1 MKRYAFLLI
10 NLYAFVFC
18 TFAGQ
23 GESILMKIGSR
34 EVSRSEFEFMYQK
47 HCSTSKNKRETL
59 NGYLELFVNQKLKV
73 LEAEACGYDTLQ
85 SFQNEFSDFCNDLK
99 EIHDSQNNMPY
110 NVCEPFGDEVQ
121 VAHIFKY
128 LPQDA
133 SGKQLAKVTMLMDS
147 IYLALQH
154 GADFAELAKK
164 YSDDKATA
172 DKGGI
177 TSWFSVNR
185 KVKEFEINAFAN
197 LSIGSYTS
205 PFFTPEG
212 CHILKLL
219 GRRQVQRKQNSDISI
234 YSLQMQEYR
243 DAILSTIVEN
253 NMLTTNKQGLSIDAF
268 FEKNKSDYKWDK
280 ARFSGIIFYAK
291 EKKQIKTIKKLLKK
305 VPQEE
310 WLIKLEETKK
320 KNKDFDILFSGTL
333 FSEGDDANVDKV
345 IFKKGELMPKVGYPY
360 MGTLGKKVKA
370 PDIYTDV
377 LDLVIPD
384 YKKYLETSWINKL
397 RDKYKV
403 EINQEV
409 LKTVNNH

>member
-1 MKRYAFLLI
+1 
-10 NLYAFVFC
+10 
-18 TFAGQ
+18 
-23 GESILMKIGSR
+23 
-34 EVSRSEFEFMYQK
+34 
-47 HCSTSKNKRETL
+47 
-59 NGYLELFVNQKLKV
+59 
-73 LEAEACGYDTLQ
+73 
-85 SFQNEFSDFCNDLK
+85 
-99 EIHDSQNNMPY
+99 
-110 NVCEPFGDEVQ
+110 
-121 VAHIFKY
+121 
-128 LPQDA
+128 
-133 SGKQLAKVTMLMDS
+133 
-147 IYLALQH
+147 
-154 GADFAELAKK
+154 
-164 YSDDKATA
+164 
-172 DKGGI
+172 
-177 TSWFSVNR
+177 
-185 KVKEFEINAFAN
+185 
-197 LSIGSYTS
+197 
-205 PFFTPEG
+205 
-212 CHILKLL
+212 
-219 GRRQVQRKQNSDISI
+219 
-234 YSLQMQEYR
+234 
-243 DAILSTIVEN
+243 
-253 NMLTTNKQGLSIDAF
+253 MLTTNKQGLSIDAF

-320 KNKDFDILFSGTL
+320 KNKDFDVLFSGTL